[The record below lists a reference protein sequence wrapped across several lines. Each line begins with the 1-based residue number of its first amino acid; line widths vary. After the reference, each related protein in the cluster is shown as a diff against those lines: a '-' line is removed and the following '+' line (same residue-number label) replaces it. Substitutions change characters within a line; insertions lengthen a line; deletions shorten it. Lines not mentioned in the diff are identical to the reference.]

1 MENVIIK
8 DDMLK
13 EGNTSKNPMIIYLAL
28 SAIFPIVIIWNKIK
42 IIEFILGELFFLII
56 ACYFLYVYLYAIKYK
71 VSITK
76 DRITLNTLFNH
87 IEIDIKDIKTFSCKR
102 YRKSQFYQFL
112 IFTNNKKTLI
122 NTRYKN
128 EFERILTDN
137 KIKQK

>member
-8 DDMLK
+8 DDMIK
-13 EGNTSKNPMIIYLAL
+13 EGKTSKNPMILFFVL
-28 SAIFPIVIIWNKIK
+28 SALFPLVLIWNEIK

-56 ACYFLYVYLYAIKYK
+56 TCYFLYMYLYTIKYK

-76 DRITLNTLFNH
+76 DKIILITLFNH
-87 IEIDIKDIKTFSCKR
+87 IEIEIKDIKTFNCKR

-122 NTRYKN
+122 NTRYKD
-128 EFERILTDN
+128 EVGKLLKN
-137 KIKQK
+137 KTSTE

>member
-13 EGNTSKNPMIIYLAL
+13 EGNTSKNPMIIYFTL

-137 KIKQK
+137 KNKQK

>member
-1 MENVIIK
+1 MENTIVK
-8 DDMLK
+8 DDMIK
-13 EGNTSKNPMIIYLAL
+13 EGKTSKNPMILFFVL
-28 SAIFPIVIIWNKIK
+28 SAVFPLVLLWHEIK

-76 DRITLNTLFNH
+76 DKITLITLFNH
-87 IEIDIKDIKTFSCKR
+87 IEIEIKDIKTFSCKR

-122 NTRYKN
+122 NTRYKD
-128 EFERILTDN
+128 EVEKLLKN
-137 KIKQK
+137 KTSAE